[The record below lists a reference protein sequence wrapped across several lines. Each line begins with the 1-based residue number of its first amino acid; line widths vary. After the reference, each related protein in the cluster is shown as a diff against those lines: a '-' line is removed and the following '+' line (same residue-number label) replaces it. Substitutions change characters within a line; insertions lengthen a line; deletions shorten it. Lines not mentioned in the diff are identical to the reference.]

1 MRTLQILVF
10 LFLLIPYKSQCM
22 QSSGFII
29 WESNK
34 DSMHFKIFYLDNEV
48 NIGNENM
55 SYDQIDS
62 LTIDKS
68 ETIIQSNFGSRKIV
82 TKLVMVYNYAQS
94 PFICFQQPIKEN
106 FRSRFFVRTF
116 SISLNDTLVLR
127 NKIFCDSMTIRFIAQ
142 LGVDW
147 KVSNIAF
154 TVNTCELNLKVYPG
168 NLYQCRNTNN
178 SSVTFPKL
186 FSIINFISFPN
197 NNNPDAKYFS
207 PAFQE
212 KDQDSIYI
220 SLSDFNRAT
229 WQYAFSLAYPL
240 SHNCPNPNSLQCNS
254 YIKSYPPYGL
264 HVNSKTGD
272 LITKFKFL
280 NPPLLPILAIQS
292 TYFKFQYDEYRI
304 DSSNKMILLGS
315 QFLTI
320 PTQWNSYYQ
329 NQMNIIPRVE
339 SSNYEYKVC
348 PGDSI
353 QISIS
358 STAFKWPQSTLN
370 LDTAWLF
377 WDSSLVDK
385 GASFNII
392 DLTAR
397 DKKAIF
403 KWITKQ
409 NQIHSQPYRFTAF
422 SCSNDL
428 WKSKDPNFSG
438 PLQINART
446 FLIYVRP
453 KPTVWR
459 SHAIQSCGNVKASVD
474 SFIELPGTWNFHWQ
488 MIDSAQN
495 VRLSHTGKF
504 PDFKLPHPGKWILRL
519 TASNDYAGCPLVV
532 EDTLN
537 VAPFSL
543 FSLPD
548 TSFCSSES
556 VTFTPIG
563 LQGAPPFTY
572 LWKTASRT
580 DTAASLLFNNT
591 SDSMLWLQV
600 TDANNC
606 VFVDSMVP
614 QVRPAPIFNFGFEGL
629 QACVGDTIQ
638 LKVPSTFVSLPR
650 NWTPELDDTLF
661 AVTTSGVYSLLLN
674 DTFHQCAFADTV
686 LIAFQDIPKAD
697 FSFAGVCNPDSVSF
711 HYTGTQPEGNG
722 YDFYWLFPDTMLSG
736 KSVSNKMSEADWIP
750 VRVQVISYTGC
761 RDTLT
766 QWIPAGRHV
775 KALFSGKDIC
785 QGDSL
790 RFLDQSTFTYQPD
803 HLWKFGDGNFSS
815 AQNPV
820 HSYPYHSESKTYLV
834 TLKVQNDFCADS
846 ITLPVNVIESPEA
859 SFTHNS
865 NGKTV
870 FFTPNETPSGASFRW
885 TFGDGDSS
893 NLSAPSHTY
902 KADSGTYTVCLSVI
916 NTEGCTQTSCKQV
929 YFNVGIHNL
938 DKDITIYPN
947 PTENLLFITSL
958 EPLQNALLTL
968 SDTQGKTIL
977 QSTCNGLSCTL
988 NLKSLPKGVYTLNI
1002 ENEGRVMKKVVIKL

>member
-1 MRTLQILVF
+1 MKWFPLWLLSIFLFVTQLAISQGINCAGFSKWSKSNDSSYFFEYEYFIKSSAEIPQDSDFHILIWSPFGSMLDIKHSAFKVSSFDYSLKENPFKKGDNNVLIRIGFNLNLQDTQFKKLRLNESDSFEVSLYIDDTYYYSKYSYSNSKILQGYFLLKCKIYQNEMEENKSPTFNRSSFFRWLWNHQDAAYFSPGAIELEGDSIEFFLDSTHLAKNTLQNINDYFNLQDAWYAPFNFKYPVTC
-10 LFLLIPYKSQCM
+10 LCGVPNKYDCKSFPNQYPPI
-22 QSSGFII
+22 GFY
-29 WESNK
+29 
-34 DSMHFKIFYLDNEV
+34 F
-48 NIGNENM
+48 
-55 SYDQIDS
+55 DQITGQMIFQSVKKS
-62 LTIDKS
+62 LEHAPIH
-68 ETIIQSNFGSRKIV
+68 
-82 TKLVMVYNYAQS
+82 AQ
-94 PFICFQQPIKEN
+94 CKE
-106 FRSRFFVRTF
+106 F
-116 SISLNDTLVLR
+116 
-127 NKIFCDSMTIRFIAQ
+127 
-142 LGVDW
+142 
-147 KVSNIAF
+147 
-154 TVNTCELNLKVYPG
+154 
-168 NLYQCRNTNN
+168 RNTNSSKTMLGITEFIIEYSGLDQTNN
-178 SSVTFPKL
+178 SAPRIQSKSYVYKT
-186 FSIINFISFPN
+186 
-197 NNNPDAKYFS
+197 
-207 PAFQE
+207 
-212 KDQDSIYI
+212 
-220 SLSDFNRAT
+220 
-229 WQYAFSLAYPL
+229 
-240 SHNCPNPNSLQCNS
+240 CPNE
-254 YIKSYPPYGL
+254 
-264 HVNSKTGD
+264 D
-272 LITKFKFL
+272 LKI
-280 NPPLLPILAIQS
+280 
-292 TYFKFQYDEYRI
+292 E
-304 DSSNKMILLGS
+304 M
-315 QFLTI
+315 
-320 PTQWNSYYQ
+320 
-329 NQMNIIPRVE
+329 V
-339 SSNYEYKVC
+339 
-348 PGDSI
+348 
-353 QISIS
+353 
-358 STAFKWPQSTLN
+358 STLN
-370 LDTAWLF
+370 RYNDTSTIF
-377 WDSSLVDK
+377 WDSALIHL
-385 GASFNII
+385 GADWKIMNQNS
-392 DLTAR
+392 
-397 DKKAIF
+397 
-403 KWITKQ
+403 ITKTAQ
-409 NQIHSQPYRFTAF
+409 LSWSPDSLLVRKEPYRFTTYAHNPKWPIF
-422 SCSNDL
+422 N
-428 WKSKDPNFSG
+428 
-438 PLQINART
+438 NART

-453 KPTVWR
+453 KPTVWHN
-459 SHAIQSCGNVKASVD
+459 HAVKSCGQITASVD
-474 SFIELPGTWNFHWQ
+474 SFIDLPGTWNFHWQ
-488 MIDSAQN
+488 MIDSVNN

-504 PDFKLPHPGKWILRL
+504 PDFKLPHSGKWILRL

-563 LQGAPPFTY
+563 LQGAPPFAY
-572 LWKTASRT
+572 LWKTAFRT
-580 DTAASLLFNNT
+580 DTAASLLFINT
-591 SDSMLWLQV
+591 SDSVLCLQV

-606 VFVDSMVP
+606 VFVDSLVP

-629 QACVGDTIQ
+629 QACVGDTIP

-736 KSVSNKMSEADWIP
+736 KSVSNKLSGADWIP

-803 HLWKFGDGNFSS
+803 HLWKFGDGNFSK

-834 TLKVQNDFCADS
+834 TLKVHNDFCADS

-870 FFTPNETPSGASFRW
+870 FFTPNETPSGASYRW

-902 KADSGTYTVCLSVI
+902 KADSGTYTVCLSVT
-916 NTEGCTQTSCKQV
+916 NAEGCLQTVCKQV
-929 YFNVGIHNL
+929 YFNVGINN
-938 DKDITIYPN
+938 IENGINIYPN
-947 PTENLLFITSL
+947 PTENLLFITSV

-968 SDTQGKTIL
+968 SDAQGKTIQ
-977 QSTCNGLSCTL
+977 QSTCNELSCTL